1 MRSSMIEES
10 LVQLLN
16 EKFPLPY
23 EWTSE
28 LMDIPLTSSRIG
40 FNHIEMYELLMC
52 VEREFSIYL
61 TPEEVRRK
69 GFDTVNRILNLLEE
83 KCT

>member
-28 LMDIPLTSSRIG
+28 LMDIPLT